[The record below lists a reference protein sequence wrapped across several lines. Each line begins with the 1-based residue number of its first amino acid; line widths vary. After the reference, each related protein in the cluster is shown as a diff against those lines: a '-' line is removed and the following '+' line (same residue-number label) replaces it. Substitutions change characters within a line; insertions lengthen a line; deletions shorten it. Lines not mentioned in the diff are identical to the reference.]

1 MAEWWKQTR
10 LMETCMSRSHQIA
23 PGRWRAIVVYSNRPA
38 GVRVMRVETV
48 SGSREDAQA
57 LLAGLE
63 AAARREGKARA
74 LEAKRAAMQIDGQM
88 QLFACA

>member
-1 MAEWWKQTR
+1 MAEWWRQTR
-10 LMETCMSRSHQIA
+10 LRKTCMSRSHQVA
-23 PGRWRAIVVYSNRPA
+23 PGRWRLIAVYSNRPA
-38 GVRVMRVETV
+38 GVRVMRVETA

-63 AAARREGKARA
+63 ASARREGEARA
-74 LEAKRAAMQIDGQM
+74 LEAKRAAAQADGQM